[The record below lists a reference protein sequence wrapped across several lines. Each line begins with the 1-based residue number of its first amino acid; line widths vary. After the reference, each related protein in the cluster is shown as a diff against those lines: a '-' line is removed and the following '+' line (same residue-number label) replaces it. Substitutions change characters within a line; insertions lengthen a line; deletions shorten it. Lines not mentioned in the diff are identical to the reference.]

1 MEVARLKDSLSYETQ
16 HLKEMVARITHYYN
30 TIIRHKETQTQN
42 MIDARTE
49 MNENYSNVI
58 DYEDGDIMEFMTELP
73 NIRMKEMQFNTTT
86 QVIDFLD
93 SLIKKPYFG
102 KLVVDKVP
110 IYIGNMTFRDDDHN
124 ILIYD
129 WRTPVAGLFYEN
141 KMGELSY
148 RIPSGEKITTDVSR
162 RRQFIIE
169 NSKLLSMFDSE
180 MYIGDEVLQNLLTDT
195 SQTKLKNI
203 VATIQAEQNEIIRQ
217 PLNQDTL
224 VYGPP
229 GSGKTS
235 LAMQRIA
242 YLLYHH
248 RMGLSADKILLLNP
262 NEVFNDYL
270 SDVLPELGEENV
282 ESSTFFTL
290 RHKHPY
296 FKGRNFE
303 TLTANIRRLESF
315 DHTSYAYKNSVQ
327 YLQHLHNHLDSL
339 EHKHMYFR
347 TLMTVDGVFISKET
361 LQQEFYNYS
370 SDMTMR
376 ARIHDIRRRLFKK
389 YHLDLKKLEENLYEE
404 MLASNTYIG
413 EDFEL
418 KREAHNKAVNH
429 FKKAYVM
436 IKRMRFIHIENIYI
450 NSLQIKS
457 VRQET
462 IDSIRRNDY
471 KYEDLAP
478 MLLILMHLTDFG
490 DKHFKHVLV
499 DEVQDYSNIQY
510 HALKSYYARATF
522 TSLGDKNQR
531 LHPVQVDTLV
541 ANTHVQKGLVQSY
554 RSTNQINE
562 YLNTLIEDSIQSVSV
577 DGDPVHHVTYSTLSA
592 TIRDIIQN
600 NDNQI
605 AIITPSREVSSEIH
619 DAIKD
624 DYPSF
629 KHLQDED
636 TIYNH
641 SHLILPYYLAKGFE
655 FNTVIVVDSDAY
667 HERLNVHYVLASR
680 ATRHLYL
687 LNQE

>member
-1 MEVARLKDSLSYETQ
+1 MKDSYSYEEQ
-16 HLKEMVARITHYYN
+16 YLKQMVARIKHYYN
-30 TIIRHKETQTQN
+30 TIIEHKETQTKQ

-73 NIRMKEMQFNTTT
+73 NIRMKEMQFTKTS
-86 QVIDFLD
+86 QVLEFLE

-102 KLVVDKVP
+102 KLVVDKEP
-110 IYIGNMTFRDDDHN
+110 LYIGNMTFRDDDHN

-148 RIPSGEKITTDVSR
+148 RIPSGEKITADVTA

-169 NSKLLSMFDSE
+169 NSKLVSMFDSE
-180 MYIGDEVLQNLLTDT
+180 MYIGDEVLQHLLTDT

-203 VATIQAEQNEIIRQ
+203 VATIQAEQNVIIRQ
-217 PLNQDTL
+217 PLKQDTL

-248 RMGLSADKILLLNP
+248 RAGLSADRILLLNP

-290 RHKHPY
+290 RRKHPY
-296 FKGRNFE
+296 FKGRQFE
-303 TLTANIRRLESF
+303 TLTSNIRRLEAH
-315 DHTSYAYKNSVQ
+315 DHTSYKYKNSIQ
-327 YLQHLHNHLDSL
+327 YMNRLKQHLNNLD
-339 EHKHMYFR
+339 HKHMYFR
-347 TLMTVDGVFISKET
+347 TLTTDDGTFMSKEK
-361 LQQEFYNYS
+361 LQEAFYSYS
-370 SDMTMR
+370 DTMTMR
-376 ARIHDIRRRLFKK
+376 ARIHDIRRRLLKK
-389 YHLDLKKLEENLYEE
+389 YHQDVANLEQKLYEE
-404 MLASNTYIG
+404 MLASNTYLG
-413 EDFEL
+413 EDHEL
-418 KREAHNKAVNH
+418 RQDAQKRAISHYRKV
-429 FKKAYVM
+429 YIM
-436 IKRMRFIHIENIYI
+436 IRRMRFIHIENIYI
-450 NSLQIKS
+450 NSLEIKS
-457 VRQET
+457 VRAET
-462 IDSIRRNDY
+462 IASIRSNNY

-478 MLLILMHLTDFG
+478 MLIILMHLTDFS

-499 DEVQDYSNIQY
+499 DEVQDYSNLQY
-510 HALKSYYARATF
+510 LALQTYYSRATF

-531 LHPVQVDTLV
+531 LHPVQIDSL
-541 ANTHVQKGLVQSY
+541 AADTHVLKRLVQSY

-577 DGDPVHHVTYSTLSA
+577 DGEPVSHVTYTDLTES
-592 TIRDIIQN
+592 IKEIIKD

-605 AIITPSREVSSEIH
+605 AIITPSREASSQIYDEIH
-619 DAIKD
+619 EAF
-624 DYPSF
+624 PSF

-636 TIYNH
+636 TIHNRT
-641 SHLILPYYLAKGFE
+641 HLILPYYLAKGFE

-667 HERLNVHYVLASR
+667 LNRLNVHYVLASR
-680 ATRHLYL
+680 ATRHLDL
-687 LNQE
+687 LNQDR